1 MLILLPLYFWLYCK
15 STANPT
21 TIIFNCSIIFNYYHI
36 QLLLHICIHYTLNF
50 IPLHIQLA
58 VQSSDKFTY
67 LLGLAKLCL
76 PCDWQSSIASL
87 SLPLYMKTSLLLQ
100 WIRISEALLN
110 RGHARGSKITLTLW
124 IETLWLLPYHTYL
137 PILTPIFFTS
147 ILLISLLIL
156 VGCVLFH
163 FPVYMYSYYCQYVL
177 MITSM

>member
-15 STANPT
+15 STANST
-21 TIIFNCSIIFNYYHI
+21 TIIFNCSTIFNYYHI
-36 QLLLHICIHYTLNF
+36 QLLLHIILRISFHCTFNSCST
-50 IPLHIQLA
+50 A

-76 PCDWQSSIASL
+76 PCDWQSSIASS

-124 IETLWLLPYHTYL
+124 IETLWLIIPTCPFSHL
-137 PILTPIFFTS
+137 FFYFYTA
-147 ILLISLLIL
+147 
-156 VGCVLFH
+156 H
-163 FPVYMYSYYCQYVL
+163 FVDSSGLCPVPLSNIHVV
-177 MITSM
+177 ITVSMF